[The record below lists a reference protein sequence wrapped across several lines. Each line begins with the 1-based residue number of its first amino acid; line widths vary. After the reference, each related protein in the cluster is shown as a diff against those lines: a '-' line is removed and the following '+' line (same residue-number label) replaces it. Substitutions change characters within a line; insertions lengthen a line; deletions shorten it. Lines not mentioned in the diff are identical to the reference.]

1 VIQMKSVSAE
11 VNDATASIAYYRYDG
26 RITITIN
33 GCTCQFPT
41 HPDGPKANDVD
52 STIRALTEAVNAL

>member
-1 VIQMKSVSAE
+1 MIASQSVTTVVNGATAE
-11 VNDATASIAYYRYDG
+11 VAYYRNDG

-41 HPDGPKANDVD
+41 YPDGPKANDVD